1 MSILKKSSI
10 AALLSIFALSAMGTL
25 PAKAE
30 SNPFAAQNLMT
41 ISAPDGH
48 KQDKCGEGKCG
59 EAKAKKLTKGKCG
72 EGKCGEAK
80 AKKLTKGKCGEGK
93 CGEAKAKKLTKGKCG
108 EGKCGEAKAKT
119 HKCGG

>member
-1 MSILKKSSI
+1 MNIIKKSSVV
-10 AALLSIFALSAMGTL
+10 ALLSIFALSAMITL

-48 KQDKCGEGKCG
+48 KKDKCGEGKCG

-80 AKKLTKGKCGEGK
+80 AKKLTKGKV
-93 CGEAKAKKLTKGKCG
+93 AKVNAVKRKRKS
-108 EGKCGEAKAKT
+108 
-119 HKCGG
+119 